1 MGSRITGRER
11 VFRLGP
17 QPTLT
22 LRERLILDGL
32 WSGKSTNQIAEQLG
46 LSLNS
51 IKAVRHRLLRKYQ
64 ASNAAQLVRAA
75 LAHGDLTVV

>member
-1 MGSRITGRER
+1 MGSRITGTER

-46 LSLNS
+46 LSPEF
-51 IKAVRHRLLRKYQ
+51 YQ
-64 ASNAAQLVRAA
+64 KRCVTAY
-75 LAHGDLTVV
+75 